1 MNGIIF
7 IIQIIF
13 LFILLAAAAFFAAS
27 ETAFVSL
34 GVYYLKKFDPEDPQ
48 AKKLEF
54 WFKNPNRILATTL
67 VANTIVES
75 LASIL
80 AASIAYRS
88 SGKIN
93 LAIMA
98 FIVMFLILIFGEIIP
113 KNLGKKYA
121 EKFVMIA
128 ILPMKI
134 FTLIFEPLNRFL
146 LGFAEVFLSFFK
158 INIDSILPVV
168 TEEDIKAMISAGEE
182 KGLIKKEERQMIH
195 SIFELGGRKVSEI
208 MIPRVNIIAVDINAT
223 IKKVLELVVKQGY
236 SRYPVYR
243 NNLDAIEGI
252 VYLKD
257 IIAKGY
263 ESKDTVV
270 KEIMRPAYFVP
281 ETKKI
286 NELMKDLQQQQIQM
300 AIVVDEYGGT
310 AGLVTMEDL
319 VEEIV
324 GEISDEYKH
333 DAYDYQRLSDNSFI
347 VKGSMEV
354 EKANE
359 QIELEIPKGE
369 FETVAGFV
377 LEYLGRL
384 PKKGE
389 KFIYMGKLFIVHE
402 VDDKTIKWIR
412 IKSLKEENKNGPGF
426 TER

>member
-1 MNGIIF
+1 MSPIILF
-7 IIQIIF
+7 FQLIV
-13 LFILLAAAAFFAAS
+13 LFILVGLAAFFSAS

-34 GVYYLKKFDPEDPQ
+34 GAYHLKKIDKEDPK

-54 WFKNPNRILATTL
+54 WFKYPNRVLTTTL
-67 VANTIVES
+67 VGNTIVES
-75 LASIL
+75 LSSIL

-88 SGKIN
+88 SGKVS

-98 FIVMFLILIFGEIIP
+98 FLVMFFILVFGEIIP

-121 EKFVMIA
+121 EKFVMFA
-128 ILPMKI
+128 ILPMKV
-134 FTLIFEPLNRFL
+134 FTMIFEPINRFL
-146 LGFAEVFLSFFK
+146 LGFAEVFLNLFGV
-158 INIDSILPVV
+158 NIDSILPVL

-182 KGLIKKEERQMIH
+182 EGLIEEEERQMIH
-195 SIFELGGRKVSEI
+195 SIFELGDRKISEV
-208 MIPRVNIIAVDINAT
+208 MIPRVNIVAVDVNST
-223 IKKVLELVVKQGY
+223 MKKVLDLVAKEGY

-243 NNLDAIEGI
+243 DNFDTIEGI

-263 ESKDTVV
+263 EYKDLIV
-270 KEIMRPAYFVP
+270 KDIMRPAYFVP

-286 NELMKDLQQQQIQM
+286 NDLMKELQRKQIQM

-333 DAYDYQRLSDNSFI
+333 DAYDYQRLSDNSYL
-347 VKGSMEV
+347 VKGSMEI

-359 QIELEIPKGE
+359 LLDLDLSKGE
-369 FETVAGFV
+369 FETVAGFI

-384 PKKGE
+384 PRKGE
-389 KFIYMGKLFIVHE
+389 KFIYKGKVFIVHE
-402 VDDKTIKWIR
+402 IYENTIKWIR
-412 IKSLKEENKNGPGF
+412 IRPLKEEKKNEPGF
-426 TER
+426 NEE

>member
-1 MNGIIF
+1 MSPIILF
-7 IIQIIF
+7 FQLII
-13 LFILLAAAAFFAAS
+13 LFILVGLAAFFSAS

-34 GVYYLKKFDPEDPQ
+34 GAYHMRKLDREDPK

-54 WFKNPNRILATTL
+54 WFKYPNRVLTTTL
-67 VANTIVES
+67 VGNTIVES
-75 LASIL
+75 LSSIL

-88 SGKIN
+88 SGKVS

-98 FIVMFLILIFGEIIP
+98 FLVMFFILVFGEIIP

-121 EKFVMIA
+121 EKFVMFA
-128 ILPMKI
+128 ILPMKV
-134 FTLIFEPLNRFL
+134 FTLIFEPINRFL
-146 LGFAEVFLSFFK
+146 LGFAEVFLNLFGV
-158 INIDSILPVV
+158 NIDSILPVL

-182 KGLIKKEERQMIH
+182 EGLIEEEERQMIH
-195 SIFELGGRKVSEI
+195 SIFELGDRMVSEV
-208 MIPRVNIIAVDINAT
+208 MIPRVNIVAVDVNST
-223 IKKVLELVVKQGY
+223 IKEVLNLVAKEGY

-243 NNLDAIEGI
+243 GNFDTIEGV

-263 ESKDTVV
+263 EYKDLLV
-270 KEIMRPAYFVP
+270 KDIMRPAYFVP

-286 NELMKDLQQQQIQM
+286 NDLMKELQRKQIQM

-333 DAYDYQRLSDNSFI
+333 DSYDYQRLSDNSYL

-359 QIELEIPKGE
+359 LLDLDLSKGE
-369 FETVAGFV
+369 FETVAGFI

-384 PKKGE
+384 PRKGE
-389 KFIYMGKLFIVHE
+389 KFIYKGKVFIVHE
-402 VDDKTIKWIR
+402 IYENTIKWIR
-412 IKSLKEENKNGPGF
+412 IRPLKEEKKNEPGF
-426 TER
+426 NEE

>member
-1 MNGIIF
+1 MSPIILF
-7 IIQIIF
+7 FQLII
-13 LFILLAAAAFFAAS
+13 LFILVGLAAFFSAS

-34 GVYYLKKFDPEDPQ
+34 GAYHLRKLDREDPK

-54 WFKNPNRILATTL
+54 WFKYPNRVLTTTL
-67 VANTIVES
+67 VGNTIVES
-75 LASIL
+75 LSSIL

-88 SGKIN
+88 SGKVS

-98 FIVMFLILIFGEIIP
+98 FLVMFFILVFGEIIP

-121 EKFVMIA
+121 EKFVMFA
-128 ILPMKI
+128 ILPMKV
-134 FTLIFEPLNRFL
+134 FTLIFEPINRFL
-146 LGFAEVFLSFFK
+146 LGFAEVFLNLFGV
-158 INIDSILPVV
+158 NIDSILPVL

-182 KGLIKKEERQMIH
+182 EGLIEEEERQMIH
-195 SIFELGGRKVSEI
+195 SIFELGDRMVSEV
-208 MIPRVNIIAVDINAT
+208 MIPRVNIVAVDVNST
-223 IKKVLELVVKQGY
+223 IKEVLNLVAKEGY

-243 NNLDAIEGI
+243 GNFDTIEGV

-263 ESKDTVV
+263 EYKDLLV
-270 KEIMRPAYFVP
+270 KDIMRPAYFVP

-286 NELMKDLQQQQIQM
+286 NDLMKELQRKQIQM

-333 DAYDYQRLSDNSFI
+333 DSYDYQRLSDNSYL

-359 QIELEIPKGE
+359 LLDLDLSKGE
-369 FETVAGFV
+369 FETVAGFI

-384 PKKGE
+384 PRKGE
-389 KFIYMGKLFIVHE
+389 KFIYKGKVFIVHE
-402 VDDKTIKWIR
+402 IYENTIKWIR
-412 IKSLKEENKNGPGF
+412 IRPLKEEKKNEPGF
-426 TER
+426 NEE

>member
-1 MNGIIF
+1 MSPIILF
-7 IIQIIF
+7 FQLIV
-13 LFILLAAAAFFAAS
+13 LFILVGLAAFFSAS

-34 GVYYLKKFDPEDPQ
+34 GAYHLKKIDKEDPK

-54 WFKNPNRILATTL
+54 WFKYPNRVLTTTL
-67 VANTIVES
+67 VGNTIVES
-75 LASIL
+75 LSSIL

-88 SGKIN
+88 SGKVS

-98 FIVMFLILIFGEIIP
+98 FLVMFFILVFGEIIP

-121 EKFVMIA
+121 EKFVMFA
-128 ILPMKI
+128 ILPMKV
-134 FTLIFEPLNRFL
+134 FTMIFEPINRFL
-146 LGFAEVFLSFFK
+146 LGFAEVFLNLFGV
-158 INIDSILPVV
+158 NIDSILPVL

-182 KGLIKKEERQMIH
+182 EGLIEEEERQMIH
-195 SIFELGGRKVSEI
+195 SIFELGDRMISEV
-208 MIPRVNIIAVDINAT
+208 MIPRVNIVAVDVNST
-223 IKKVLELVVKQGY
+223 MKKVLDLVAKEGY

-243 NNLDAIEGI
+243 DNFDTIEGI

-263 ESKDTVV
+263 EYKDLIV
-270 KEIMRPAYFVP
+270 KDIMRPAYFVP

-286 NELMKDLQQQQIQM
+286 NDLMKELQRKQIQM

-333 DAYDYQRLSDNSFI
+333 DAYDYQRLSDNSYL
-347 VKGSMEV
+347 VKGSMEI

-359 QIELEIPKGE
+359 LLDLDLSKGE
-369 FETVAGFV
+369 FETVAGFI

-384 PKKGE
+384 PRKGE
-389 KFIYMGKLFIVHE
+389 KFIYKGKVFIVHE
-402 VDDKTIKWIR
+402 IYENTIKWIR
-412 IKSLKEENKNGPGF
+412 IRPLKEEKKNEPGF
-426 TER
+426 NEE

>member
-1 MNGIIF
+1 MSPIILF
-7 IIQIIF
+7 FQLII
-13 LFILLAAAAFFAAS
+13 LFILVGLAAFFSAS

-34 GVYYLKKFDPEDPQ
+34 GAYHLRKLDREDPK

-54 WFKNPNRILATTL
+54 WFKYPNRVLTTTL
-67 VANTIVES
+67 VGNTIVES
-75 LASIL
+75 LSSIL

-88 SGKIN
+88 SGKVS

-98 FIVMFLILIFGEIIP
+98 FLVMFFILVFGEIIP

-121 EKFVMIA
+121 EKFVMFA
-128 ILPMKI
+128 ILPMKV
-134 FTLIFEPLNRFL
+134 FTLIFEPINRFL
-146 LGFAEVFLSFFK
+146 LGFAEVFLNLFGV
-158 INIDSILPVV
+158 NIDSILPVL

-182 KGLIKKEERQMIH
+182 EGLIEEEERQMIH
-195 SIFELGGRKVSEI
+195 SIFELGDRMVSEV
-208 MIPRVNIIAVDINAT
+208 MIPRVNIVAVDVNST
-223 IKKVLELVVKQGY
+223 IKEVLNLVAKEGY

-243 NNLDAIEGI
+243 GNFDTIEGV

-263 ESKDTVV
+263 EYKDLLV
-270 KEIMRPAYFVP
+270 KDIMRPAYFVP

-286 NELMKDLQQQQIQM
+286 NDLMKELQRKQIQM

-333 DAYDYQRLSDNSFI
+333 DSYDYQRLSDNSYL

-359 QIELEIPKGE
+359 LLDLDLSKGE
-369 FETVAGFV
+369 FETVAGFI

-384 PKKGE
+384 PRKGE
-389 KFIYMGKLFIVHE
+389 KFIYKGKVFIVYE
-402 VDDKTIKWIR
+402 IYENTIKWIR
-412 IKSLKEENKNGPGF
+412 IRPLKEEKKNEPGF
-426 TER
+426 NEE